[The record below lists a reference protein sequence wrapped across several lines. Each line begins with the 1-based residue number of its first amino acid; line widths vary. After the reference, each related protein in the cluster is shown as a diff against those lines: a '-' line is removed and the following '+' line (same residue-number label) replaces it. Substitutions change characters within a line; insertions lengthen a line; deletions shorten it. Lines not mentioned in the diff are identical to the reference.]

1 MNYYNYNNNNMI
13 PVGSMGYNNYQYNY
27 NQYPAQ
33 MYYQYQQNAYYNN
46 YYNPYG
52 GYNNYYNY
60 NNNRFLSDSNMRMM
74 SKSWSH
80 NTYQSPYVY
89 MNNQQQ
95 VLNNRNK
102 MFKLKAKIACK
113 IVGVEYDE
121 AYYDELLN
129 PKSYIETPSPEEVR
143 KSMEWRD
150 IQRIAYFADHQNQVY
165 VHERYVAYTHA
176 QYNANFHNQL
186 DNHSLCEFLEEDYP
200 RLMREFWIRENINPN
215 GSRDLSGTYSSTE
228 YNELLALHANNGNG
242 VPNNNSMWVPTSTY
256 IRKDEDDIEVGL
268 EQIVNKLER
277 YRQNKLKSIT
287 LKVPDYIA
295 SPEVKKMHHDFFS
308 ELAAQVDEREQM
320 KLKKEQQRRAR
331 QNE

>member
-1 MNYYNYNNNNMI
+1 MNYYNYNNNMI
-13 PVGSMGYNNYQYNY
+13 PVGSMGYNNYYQGYNNY
-27 NQYPAQ
+27 QYPQ
-33 MYYQYQQNAYYNN
+33 MQQYQQNAYYNN
-46 YYNPYG
+46 YYNPY

-74 SKSWSH
+74 SKSWNH

-95 VLNNRNK
+95 AFNNRNK

-113 IVGVEYDE
+113 IIGVEYDE
-121 AYYDELLN
+121 EYYDELLN

-228 YNELLALHANNGNG
+228 YNELLALHANNGNNM
-242 VPNNNSMWVPTSTY
+242 PNNNSMWVPTSTY

-287 LKVPDYIA
+287 LKIPDYIA
-295 SPEVKKMHHDFFS
+295 SPEVKKLHYDFFT
-308 ELAAQVDEREQM
+308 ELSSQVDEREQM
-320 KLKKEQQRRAR
+320 KIKKEQQRRAR